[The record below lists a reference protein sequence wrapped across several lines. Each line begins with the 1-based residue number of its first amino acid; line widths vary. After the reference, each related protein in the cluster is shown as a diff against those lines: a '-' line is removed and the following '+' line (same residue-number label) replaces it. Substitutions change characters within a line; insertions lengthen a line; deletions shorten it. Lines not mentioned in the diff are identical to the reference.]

1 MRLSPF
7 PIAARFI
14 LIHRANRKDYRG
26 IVSSLSPSFTPID
39 GGATRQESI
48 RLGLEEIKRSIAPN
62 EGDWILIHD
71 GARPFASE
79 SLFRRLFQTLAAAG
93 AAGRERI
100 DGVVPAIPARDALK
114 SASDGKISRSVSR
127 DGLFQAQTPQLF
139 RFAPLLE
146 AHRRARRENLRADD
160 DSEILER
167 AGGEALLSEGEIRN
181 VKITF
186 ASDFDA
192 FSAERE
198 ILSGLGVD
206 SHRFRKEGEG
216 DHVKLGGAAIPHDRG
231 LAGHSDADPA
241 LHALTDAILGA
252 LAEGDIGT
260 HFPSTDPAWK
270 DMDSRHFLSFALEK
284 LTARGGRLLNA
295 DITIIA
301 RSPKIAPHR
310 ESIARSLSR
319 SLKLPI
325 QKVSVK
331 ATTTDGMGLIGRNEG
346 IGAQAVISVCLPKDS
361 LAPGE
366 S

>member
-1 MRLSPF
+1 M
-7 PIAARFI
+7 
-14 LIHRANRKDYRG
+14 
-26 IVSSLSPSFTPID
+26 
-39 GGATRQESI
+39 
-48 RLGLEEIKRSIAPN
+48 
-62 EGDWILIHD
+62 
-71 GARPFASE
+71 
-79 SLFRRLFQTLAAAG
+79 
-93 AAGRERI
+93 
-100 DGVVPAIPARDALK
+100 
-114 SASDGKISRSVSR
+114 
-127 DGLFQAQTPQLF
+127 
-139 RFAPLLE
+139 
-146 AHRRARRENLRADD
+146 
-160 DSEILER
+160 
-167 AGGEALLSEGEIRN
+167 
-181 VKITF
+181 
-186 ASDFDA
+186 
-192 FSAERE
+192 
-198 ILSGLGVD
+198 
-206 SHRFRKEGEG
+206 
-216 DHVKLGGAAIPHDRG
+216 KLGGAAIPHDRG

-270 DMDSRHFLSFALEK
+270 DMDSQHFLSFALEK

-331 ATTTDGMGLIGRNEG
+331 ATTTDGMGLIGRDEG